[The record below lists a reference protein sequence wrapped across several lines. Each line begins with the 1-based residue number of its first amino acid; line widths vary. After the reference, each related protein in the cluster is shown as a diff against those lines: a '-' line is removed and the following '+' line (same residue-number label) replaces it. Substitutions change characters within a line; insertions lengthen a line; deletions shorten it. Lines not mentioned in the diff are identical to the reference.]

1 MKSWK
6 ILAHLETICETYES
20 WPISANILAPERL
33 DRARVV
39 ALPTKTE
46 NDKNKRNIK
55 SDKYLRAVHI
65 SVHTRASRVR
75 VTVACLLAETDTT
88 EVRKGYL
95 KGAYVPRC
103 QAQVRDRHC
112 SGP

>member
-1 MKSWK
+1 M
-6 ILAHLETICETYES
+6 
-20 WPISANILAPERL
+20 
-33 DRARVV
+33 V

-46 NDKNKRNIK
+46 NDKNKSNIK

-88 EVRKGYL
+88 QVRKGCL
-95 KGAYVPRC
+95 KGAYVARC
-103 QAQVRDRHC
+103 QAQARNRHC
-112 SGP
+112 SAP